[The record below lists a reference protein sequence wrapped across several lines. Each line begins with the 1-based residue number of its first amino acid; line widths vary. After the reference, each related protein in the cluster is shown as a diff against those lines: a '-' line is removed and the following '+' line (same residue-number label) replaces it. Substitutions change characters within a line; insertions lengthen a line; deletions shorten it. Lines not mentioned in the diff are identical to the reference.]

1 MYSRGTFFL
10 QTIFFFN
17 MGHHRRFLCLFST
30 TNIHKLSGY
39 IKLAPWLSR
48 TRGSRSPFH
57 VSLSHRLFMLT
68 LPWLGQLSSPVDHSI
83 IPSQARLNIPFF
95 VWLFYSGY
103 ITGKF
108 RASLYLS
115 MRRWQLKGKVS
126 AKALDIESYLGSF
139 SFPVVQIFTISMQSK
154 NFSRKTE
161 NSKNLTELDP
171 VLARLFGLR
180 ADGESDADADESET
194 YDEVC
199 S

>member
-1 MYSRGTFFL
+1 M
-10 QTIFFFN
+10 
-17 MGHHRRFLCLFST
+17 
-30 TNIHKLSGY
+30 
-39 IKLAPWLSR
+39 
-48 TRGSRSPFH
+48 
-57 VSLSHRLFMLT
+57 
-68 LPWLGQLSSPVDHSI
+68 
-83 IPSQARLNIPFF
+83 
-95 VWLFYSGY
+95 
-103 ITGKF
+103 
-108 RASLYLS
+108 
-115 MRRWQLKGKVS
+115 S

-180 ADGESDADADESET
+180 ADGEADADESET